1 MFTMIRT
8 KMECIFCNQI
18 ILKKETFYEDSHFI
32 AVYNIRP
39 VVKGH
44 CLVIPKRHVLELGE
58 LNAEE
63 RKDFLTFSN
72 KAVFLALEYSG
83 VRDFDFL
90 LQKGENAGQSIKH
103 LHFHIIPRKKNDGL
117 NTAKKEFLG
126 SFHER
131 ETTTSQLTEV
141 ELVKII
147 KELKEIIV
155 KHKLQI
161 NGL

>member
-103 LHFHIIPRKKNDGL
+103 LHFHILPRKRNDVL
-117 NTAKKEFLG
+117 SVSKKEFFR
-126 SFHER
+126 SFAEK
-131 ETTTSQLTEV
+131 ENAVDTLSGGDLAAV
-141 ELVKII
+141 V
-147 KELKEIIV
+147 KELKDLAE
-155 KHKLQI
+155 KHRLR
-161 NGL
+161 LETL

>member
-1 MFTMIRT
+1 
-8 KMECIFCNQI
+8 MECVFCNDTI
-18 ILKKETFYEDSHFI
+18 IKKETFFEDDNFAAI
-32 AVYNIRP
+32 YNIRP
-39 VVKGH
+39 TVRGH
-44 CLVIPKRHVLELGE
+44 CLVIPKRHLQETYE
-58 LNAEE
+58 LNEKE
-63 RKDFLTFSN
+63 REGFLTFTN
-72 KAVFLALEYSG
+72 KVVFTALKYSDTN
-83 VRDFDFL
+83 DFDLL
-90 LQKGENAGQSIKH
+90 LQRGENAGQSIKH